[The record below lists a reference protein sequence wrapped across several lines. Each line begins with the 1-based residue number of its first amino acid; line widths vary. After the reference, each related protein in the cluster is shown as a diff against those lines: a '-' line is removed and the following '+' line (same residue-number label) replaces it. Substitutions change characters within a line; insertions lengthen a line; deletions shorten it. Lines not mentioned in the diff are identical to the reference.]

1 MRSWKFRIDVD
12 CLWTTLNMLNGSLLI
27 TMMLMIEREWYVFSK
42 KRRKEIGKKM
52 HDDKRV
58 EVRQPITKNDEPQPN
73 TDGSKE
79 VMKRGEDKTDKK

>member
-1 MRSWKFRIDVD
+1 
-12 CLWTTLNMLNGSLLI
+12 MLNGSLLI
-27 TMMLMIEREWYVFSK
+27 TMMLMIERERVVRIFQK

-73 TDGSKE
+73 TDG
-79 VMKRGEDKTDKK
+79 

>member
-1 MRSWKFRIDVD
+1 MDNLEYAKWFFVD
-12 CLWTTLNMLNGSLLI
+12 YNDADDR
-27 TMMLMIEREWYVFSK
+27 ERERVVRIFQK

-73 TDGSKE
+73 TDG
-79 VMKRGEDKTDKK
+79 